1 MVVAKTV
8 AIIVAAIAV
17 KQKQAMTKSS
27 TVKGEAN
34 SGSYGVVP
42 RIKT

>member
-1 MVVAKTV
+1 MMLT
-8 AIIVAAIAV
+8 IIVAAIAV

-34 SGSYGVVP
+34 SGSSGVFP
-42 RIKT
+42 RIKA